1 MESIR
6 EYFEEVETTK
16 EYDGYYYQVGDIVS
30 IVVLGSLCGLKNLN
44 QLHQW
49 AKNEGTRE
57 FLRKEFK
64 IERIPCYYWFLCLLK
79 MVKPDSLSRCLMR
92 WAEEQLPENRKG
104 VTVSLDG
111 KTVRSTGKMDSYE
124 SPLHV
129 VSAQLCELGITFG
142 SKSVEGKSNEIPAV
156 QELLRELEISG
167 CMVVADALQ
176 CQKRRQKQLLMEKET
191 ICLAYK
197 ATRKPWRQISQTMCR
212 TLIYEKIW
220 TQTSKKR
227 KTGVGLRSE
236 QHLSPTMSEGFPTG
250 RRGQACAALA
260 RSIRS
265 LKKRERKPVNGI
277 TISPAE
283 N

>member
-1 MESIR
+1 
-6 EYFEEVETTK
+6 
-16 EYDGYYYQVGDIVS
+16 
-30 IVVLGSLCGLKNLN
+30 
-44 QLHQW
+44 
-49 AKNEGTRE
+49 
-57 FLRKEFK
+57 
-64 IERIPCYYWFLCLLK
+64 
-79 MVKPDSLSRCLMR
+79 MR
-92 WAEEQLPENRKG
+92 WAEEQLPENRKE

-142 SKSVEGKSNEIPAV
+142 SKSVEVKSNEIPAV

-220 TQTSKKR
+220 TQMSKKR
-227 KTGVGLRSE
+227 KTGAGLRSE
-236 QHLSPTMSEGFPTG
+236 QHLHTDDVGWIPDRQAWSGLCCIGAIHTEFEEKGKKTSEWHYYISSRKLT
-250 RRGQACAALA
+250 ALELLHHTRMEWSVESMHWLLDVHFSEDFCRVEDKNVQQNLNILRKFA
-260 RSIRS
+260 LSIIKS
-265 LKKRERKPVNGI
+265 FKTTTPSKRPFCHEAMG
-277 TISPAE
+277 SQ
-283 N
+283 